1 MATQVAPQVASVHRF
16 SVEDVVAM
24 YAAGILDDDIRRELV
39 DGVLIDMSPPGPRH
53 ADIVERLT
61 KHFVIGAQDRFRV
74 RVQDAVLTPDAGW
87 RSPDLMV
94 IPPGE
99 HDRLPDTALLIV
111 EVASTSRARDA
122 GKAAI
127 YAEAAVTEYWI
138 VDVDRDEVLVHRKPS
153 GRAYASVERFA
164 PGDLLT
170 ALIDVPPVEVA
181 ALLGR

>member
-1 MATQVAPQVASVHRF
+1 MATQVAAQDAAVHRF

-39 DGVLIDMSPPGPRH
+39 DGVLIDMNPAGPRH
-53 ADIVERLT
+53 AHVVERLT
-61 KHFVIGAQDRFRV
+61 KHFVIGARDSFRV

-94 IPPGE
+94 LAQGGRE
-99 HDRLPDTALLIV
+99 RLPDTALLII

-127 YAEAAVTEYWI
+127 YAEAGVAEYWI
-138 VDVDRDEVLVHRKPS
+138 VDVDHDEVLVHREPA
-153 GRAYASVERFA
+153 GTTYAAIERFVAGQQVA
-164 PGDLLT
+164 PLVE
-170 ALIDVPPVEVA
+170 VPPVDLA
-181 ALLGR
+181 ALLAR